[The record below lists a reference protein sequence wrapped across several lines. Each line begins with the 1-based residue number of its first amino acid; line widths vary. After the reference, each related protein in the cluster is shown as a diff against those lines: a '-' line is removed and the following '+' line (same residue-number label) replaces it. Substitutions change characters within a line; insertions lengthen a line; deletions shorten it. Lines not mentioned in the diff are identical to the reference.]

1 MFLCHL
7 EKEPVHHCLS
17 VQHNLI
23 QRLLFVFE
31 IVAVIALIDVREQEK
46 RYHPNTNAVRQ
57 HE

>member
-7 EKEPVHHCLS
+7 EKEPVHHSLS
-17 VQHNLI
+17 VKHNLF

-46 RYHPNTNAVRQ
+46 RYHPNSNAV
-57 HE
+57 